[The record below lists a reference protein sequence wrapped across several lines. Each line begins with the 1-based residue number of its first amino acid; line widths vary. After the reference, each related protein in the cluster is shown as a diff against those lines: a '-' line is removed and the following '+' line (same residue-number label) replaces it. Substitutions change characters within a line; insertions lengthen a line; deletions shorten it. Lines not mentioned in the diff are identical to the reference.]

1 MCTGTPWYPNEMPI
15 PFGTTVSTAAGVRYD
30 VAPASIAPP
39 HTFVQV
45 PIRALVPGK
54 AGNTA
59 ANTVTVI
66 DQPIPNVKVT
76 NPQPITGGT
85 DATRNQVIQQ
95 SDLDRVQLT
104 LTAKVTPYI
113 DADLKAHAKD
123 LNYLTY
129 RNQAL
134 TVTT

>member
-45 PIRALVPGK
+45 PILALVPGK

-59 ANTVTVI
+59 ANTVTGL
-66 DQPIPNVKVT
+66 DQPMPHVKVP
-76 NPQPITGGT
+76 NPQPHNGGT
-85 DATRNQVIQQ
+85 APPSHQETPQC
-95 SDLDRVQLT
+95 DLAQ
-104 LTAKVTPYI
+104 
-113 DADLKAHAKD
+113 
-123 LNYLTY
+123 
-129 RNQAL
+129 
-134 TVTT
+134 